1 MSDSVL
7 DSEVFLELIVILD
20 DLVPSAL
27 QTMDERTGTFG
38 FLCVTLG
45 IRQIVRTI
53 LARAKRTLQSVTIT
67 HLESIETLNN

>member
-1 MSDSVL
+1 MCDSVL

-27 QTMDERTGTFG
+27 QTMDERTGTLG

-53 LARAKRTLQSVTIT
+53 LACAKRTLQSVTIT